1 MLWIVRLKRRSKKI
15 SLKEMSRL
23 TGLTASTL
31 SRIEQYP
38 MRAKIGD
45 LIKVCNILELD
56 ILEVMKIIK
65 GQACINLHT

>member
-15 SLKEMSRL
+15 SLKELSKL

-45 LIKVCNILELD
+45 LMKVCNILELD

-65 GQACINLHT
+65 G

>member
-56 ILEVMKIIK
+56 ILEVIKIIK
-65 GQACINLHT
+65 G

>member
-45 LIKVCNILELD
+45 LMKICNVLELD